1 VCSTLVTKIVTE
13 MNGTRKFFSY
23 FCYFASIWLLIPYNW
38 MQAIGVDC
46 ALEDNRSEDDIIHTV
61 L

>member
-23 FCYFASIWLLIPYNW
+23 FCYFASIWLLIPYN
-38 MQAIGVDC
+38 
-46 ALEDNRSEDDIIHTV
+46 
-61 L
+61 